1 MITIL
6 TPQTPALATVD
17 DAGVSVGGQVE
28 LAVMFAILQAVA
40 AAMIHGPMPLMA
52 TVVWADEAGTRGS

>member
-6 TPQTPALATVD
+6 TPQAPALATVD
-17 DAGVSVGGQVE
+17 DAGVSVGGQVG

-40 AAMIHGPMPLMA
+40 AAVFHGPVSLNGDGGMGRRCGHPL
-52 TVVWADEAGTRGS
+52 